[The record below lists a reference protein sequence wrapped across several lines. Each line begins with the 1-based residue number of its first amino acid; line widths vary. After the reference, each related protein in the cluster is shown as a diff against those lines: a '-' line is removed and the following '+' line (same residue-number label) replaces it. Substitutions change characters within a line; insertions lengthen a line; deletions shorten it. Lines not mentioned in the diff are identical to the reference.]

1 LDELKP
7 AYATPVAA
15 SFNDHKIMYIKH
27 TKTKALPWNNNQNGP
42 KIPTKHNFT
51 KNRNTIKTRR
61 ERRIAFGV
69 YCCGWKAL
77 TEGQRLVSH
86 YSQLPLTDRMSSSQ
100 NNQTTNNP
108 ANNQKQPDSQ

>member
-42 KIPTKHNFT
+42 KIPIPTKQQLYQKPKYNKNAEREENCFRSLLLWLESANGGATLGFT
-51 KNRNTIKTRR
+51 LLPASADRPNVQPNVNTQT
-61 ERRIAFGV
+61 GTQTQTQ
-69 YCCGWKAL
+69 L
-77 TEGQRLVSH
+77 T
-86 YSQLPLTDRMSSSQ
+86 T
-100 NNQTTNNP
+100 
-108 ANNQKQPDSQ
+108 

>member
-42 KIPTKHNFT
+42 KIPIPTKQQLYQKPKYN
-51 KNRNTIKTRR
+51 KNAER
-61 ERRIAFGV
+61 EENCFWEFIVVAGKR
-69 YCCGWKAL
+69 
-77 TEGQRLVSH
+77 
-86 YSQLPLTDRMSSSQ
+86 
-100 NNQTTNNP
+100 
-108 ANNQKQPDSQ
+108 